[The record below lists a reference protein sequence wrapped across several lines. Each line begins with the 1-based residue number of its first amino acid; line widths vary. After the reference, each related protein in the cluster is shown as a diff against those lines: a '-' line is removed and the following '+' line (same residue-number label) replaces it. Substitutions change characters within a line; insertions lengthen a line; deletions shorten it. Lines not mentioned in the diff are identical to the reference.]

1 MFKYTLLGAVALSAV
16 SFNAHAADSSE
27 ACGAFDNSLRFNPTE
42 LSEFQECW
50 LDFHYPEETAGTLGS
65 IFWVKVDDKF
75 ISMPVEN
82 LQKAGSKEAAKQ
94 LVTNTI
100 LEEVIVERIVEVT
113 VENGATI
120 DRLRAEIT
128 ALRICS

>member
-50 LDFHYPEETAGTLGS
+50 LDFHYTEKTAGTLGS
-65 IFWVKVDDKF
+65 IFWAKVNGQF
-75 ISMPVEN
+75 VSIPVSK
-82 LQKAGSKEAAKQ
+82 LQQAGSADAAKA
-94 LVTNTI
+94 
-100 LEEVIVERIVEVT
+100 IVVDHVE
-113 VENGATI
+113 A
-120 DRLRAEIT
+120 RSA
-128 ALRICS
+128 